1 MRKFTVFIILVLTIC
16 SFMLTSCHQESNEC
30 VHEEKKILEEKAAS
44 CNEDGLTEGEACAIC
59 GEILREQDVIPKY
72 TSHEFFNGSCRHCD
86 ALDPYSTLEFTLSED
101 GKYRIL
107 SGIGEYTDEEL
118 IVPTEHDL
126 KPVKEIAAEAFK
138 NNKTLKKVVIPEG
151 ITKVGDHAFSNCS
164 VEEAEI
170 NTANAE
176 LGIYLFERSGIKKLT
191 LHNDIKIIPAGIF
204 YQCGGIKE
212 FTIGENIEEIH
223 NNAFAYTA
231 IEKLTIPGNVKI
243 VGYRAFYYCEELK
256 ELTICEGVTQI
267 ISQAFF
273 GCFRYVDPE
282 CIVLPDSLTVLDREA
297 FRSCGYITELVIG
310 DGLEEISARAFY
322 GCDIDK
328 VVIGKKVNKI
338 GEDAFTST
346 HCNYHI
352 ESMEQWNAI
361 KNYNQIMGAFGYA
374 LYVNGEKVYSSY

>member
-1 MRKFTVFIILVLTIC
+1 GDIIPCTDLDFEL
-16 SFMLTSCHQESNEC
+16 SS
-30 VHEEKKILEEKAAS
+30 
-44 CNEDGLTEGEACAIC
+44 DGTYYI
-59 GEILREQDVIPKY
+59 IK
-72 TSHEFFNGSCRHCD
+72 
-86 ALDPYSTLEFTLSED
+86 
-101 GKYRIL
+101 
-107 SGIGEYTDEEL
+107 GIGTFEGSNL
-118 IVPTEHDL
+118 LLPSEHNG

-176 LGIYLFERSGIKKLT
+176 LGIYLFEKSGIKKLT

-310 DGLEEISARAFY
+310 DGLEEISARAFF

-346 HCNYHI
+346 DCNYHI

-361 KNYNQIMGAFGYA
+361 KNYNQVMMGAFGYA